1 MDTLTATGPI
11 VFSGKLV
18 ESVSPAARANIQR
31 VASPEI
37 HAQIR
42 RLAEEGT
49 AVVVIS
55 SYLPEVL
62 SYSDRILV
70 GRLGHIVAEFEAA
83 NATED
88 KMKTR

>member
-11 VFSGKLV
+11 AFSGKLV

-42 RLAEEGT
+42 HLAEEGT
-49 AVVVIS
+49 AESVVRRLS
-55 SYLPEVL
+55 PYYLTQKQ
-62 SYSDRILV
+62 R
-70 GRLGHIVAEFEAA
+70 
-83 NATED
+83 T
-88 KMKTR
+88 